1 MTISVERKSFI
12 LSLDIGTQNIKA
24 AIFDSKGNLHGLTK
38 VALSQAVS
46 NQPGWVEQP
55 VEEVWQTLKEAVQR
69 LWEAY
74 PNLNLSVNALTL
86 TAQRGSIVL
95 SNNKGEPLHNCI
107 LWLDQRKSNPQQ
119 NLPFFKALA
128 LKVMR
133 ASPALCQYEASIFA
147 NWLHQE
153 ESVLWSEVR
162 HYELLSGYL
171 TRRLTGLKIDSVG
184 HQVGYLPFD
193 FKRQSWAKTRN
204 WRWLISPI
212 KRSMLSELVPPG
224 TIIGTLNDHSA
235 KLLGL
240 AKDTLFITA
249 AADKACETLGCGGMQ
264 LSTGCLSLGTTATL
278 NLSTDRY
285 HEIHPLMPALPSAV
299 PNHYNLE
306 WMLYRGFWLVSWF
319 IQHFCE
325 EEQRLAKIASV
336 RPETLLDNKAKEIPP
351 GSLGLTLL
359 PYWSPGRPEPGPE
372 AKGAI
377 IGFGGIHQKAHLYR
391 ALLEGMMYGL
401 KFGLEHLQKHT
412 QVKVSE
418 LTASGGGSN
427 SDLALQIASDVMGL
441 PVHRPSVIEASALGA
456 AINAAV
462 GLGYHKHYPQ
472 ALAEMTKNSVTFYPN
487 PQRQELYQRLFQEVF
502 KPLYPNLKPLYQSIQ
517 KLTGYPA

>member
-1 MTISVERKSFI
+1 MAKSANPKSLI

-24 AIFDSKGNLHGLTK
+24 AVFDSHGYLHGLAT
-38 VALSQAVS
+38 AAMSQAVS

-55 VEEVWQTLKEAVQR
+55 VEEVWNTLTHAVQR
-69 LWEAY
+69 LWGSH
-74 PNLNLSVNALTL
+74 PKLNLSVKALTL
-86 TAQRGSIVL
+86 TAQRGSLVL
-95 SNNKGEPLHNCI
+95 SNNKGEPLQNCI
-107 LWLDQRKSNPQQ
+107 LWLDQRRSKPQQ
-119 NLPFFKALA
+119 NLPFLRALA
-128 LKVMR
+128 LKFMR
-133 ASPALCQYEASIFA
+133 ISPALRQYEVSIFA

-153 ESVLWSEVR
+153 ESALWSEVS

-171 TRRLTGLKIDSVG
+171 TRKLTGLKIDSVG
-184 HQVGYLPFD
+184 HQVGYLPFN
-193 FKRQSWAKTRN
+193 FKRQSWAKTHN
-204 WRWLISPI
+204 WRWLVSPI
-212 KRSMLSELVPPG
+212 TRSMLSELVPPG
-224 TIIGTLNDHSA
+224 TIIGTLTENSTRV
-235 KLLGL
+235 LGL
-240 AKDTLFITA
+240 SKDTLFITA
-249 AADKACETLGCGGMQ
+249 AADKACETLGCGGTH

-278 NLSTDRY
+278 NLATDRY
-285 HEIHPLMPALPSAV
+285 HEIHPLMPALPSAI
-299 PNHYNLE
+299 PHHYTLE

-319 IQHFCE
+319 INHFCE
-325 EEQRLAKIASV
+325 EEQRLAKIASI
-336 RPETLLDNKAKEIPP
+336 RPESLLDKKAKEIPP

-401 KFGLEHLQKHT
+401 KFGLEYLQKSA
-412 QVKVSE
+412 QVKVRE

-427 SDLALQIASDVMGL
+427 SDLVLQIAADVMGL
-441 PVHRPSVIEASALGA
+441 PVHRPSVTEASALGA

-472 ALAEMTKNSVTFYPN
+472 ALAKMTRTSVTFYPN

-502 KPLYPNLKPLYQSIQ
+502 KPLYPNLKPLYRSIQ
-517 KLTGYPA
+517 NITGYPV